1 MNIQSDSKKIKKGDT
16 FIALRGIENDG
27 HDYIEEAIKN
37 GATTIIAEEG
47 LYNVNT
53 IIVEDTRKYL
63 IEYLDNKYKEELKD
77 LKLIGITGT
86 NGKTTTCFLLHQVLS
101 DLNSPCAY
109 IGTLGFYMDKKVKDL
124 NNTTPDLIDIYEM
137 LIECKRNGYKF
148 VAMEVSSHALDL
160 NRIGNLKFDYAIF
173 TNLTQDHLDYHK
185 TLDNYIKAKRK
196 LFEKINE
203 NGKTLVNYDDE
214 HKDNFIM
221 DNTILYGFKGGNYKV
236 EDFNIKDNETYFVI
250 KKDNELMEFNT
261 QLLGKHNIYN
271 ILVTIIILDNL
282 GYDYNT
288 IKKQI
293 SNVYSPNGR
302 METIKYN
309 DNTIII
315 DYAHTPDAV
324 SKIISTVKEFNKGN
338 IITIIGCG
346 GNRDKT
352 KRPIMGT
359 ISTDLSNHVI
369 FTSDNPRYENELD
382 IINDIIKDLK
392 NQNYEIEKDRKEAIK
407 KGIQMLKKN
416 DILLILG
423 KGHENYQIINGEKFH
438 FDDKEEVIKLIRR

>member
-101 DLNSPCAY
+101 NLNSPCAY

-137 LIECKRNGYKF
+137 LIECKRNEYKF

-203 NGKTLVNYDDE
+203 N
-214 HKDNFIM
+214 
-221 DNTILYGFKGGNYKV
+221 
-236 EDFNIKDNETYFVI
+236 
-250 KKDNELMEFNT
+250 
-261 QLLGKHNIYN
+261 
-271 ILVTIIILDNL
+271 
-282 GYDYNT
+282 
-288 IKKQI
+288 
-293 SNVYSPNGR
+293 
-302 METIKYN
+302 
-309 DNTIII
+309 
-315 DYAHTPDAV
+315 
-324 SKIISTVKEFNKGN
+324 
-338 IITIIGCG
+338 
-346 GNRDKT
+346 
-352 KRPIMGT
+352 
-359 ISTDLSNHVI
+359 
-369 FTSDNPRYENELD
+369 
-382 IINDIIKDLK
+382 
-392 NQNYEIEKDRKEAIK
+392 
-407 KGIQMLKKN
+407 
-416 DILLILG
+416 
-423 KGHENYQIINGEKFH
+423 
-438 FDDKEEVIKLIRR
+438 

>member
-1 MNIQSDSKKIKKGDT
+1 
-16 FIALRGIENDG
+16 
-27 HDYIEEAIKN
+27 
-37 GATTIIAEEG
+37 
-47 LYNVNT
+47 
-53 IIVEDTRKYL
+53 
-63 IEYLDNKYKEELKD
+63 
-77 LKLIGITGT
+77 
-86 NGKTTTCFLLHQVLS
+86 
-101 DLNSPCAY
+101 
-109 IGTLGFYMDKKVKDL
+109 
-124 NNTTPDLIDIYEM
+124 
-137 LIECKRNGYKF
+137 
-148 VAMEVSSHALDL
+148 
-160 NRIGNLKFDYAIF
+160 
-173 TNLTQDHLDYHK
+173 
-185 TLDNYIKAKRK
+185 
-196 LFEKINE
+196 
-203 NGKTLVNYDDE
+203 
-214 HKDNFIM
+214 M

-392 NQNYEIEKDRKEAIK
+392 NQNYEIEKERKEAIK